1 MTPPPR
7 ASSPPHLRA
16 DATRAQKVRNA
27 AAAVAAL
34 DPAGLIDLGGELAPE
49 IVSHLLARLLARP
62 TGASTLANELPP
74 AACQR
79 LADATR
85 AAEDQRK
92 EAEEDEDEEDED
104 EEEEDGDNSEGELRG
119 ADDAPTGAE

>member
-16 DATRAQKVRNA
+16 DATRAQKVHSA

-34 DPAGLIDLGGELAPE
+34 DPAGLVDLGAQLSPE
-49 IVSHLLARLLARP
+49 VVSQLLARLLARP

-85 AAEDQRK
+85 TIVP
-92 EAEEDEDEEDED
+92 
-104 EEEEDGDNSEGELRG
+104 RG
-119 ADDAPTGAE
+119 GWPCGVRVRLSWVCVVMNGTSCCHPGIVFLDTTPDS